1 VAILGLCFLLLA
13 LHDLVCPSVAAA
25 QPYSDAL
32 LEQLIQQ
39 SIEARPELQ
48 ESRSLA
54 RAERE
59 RIPQAG
65 AFPDPVLTL
74 GMQNDGFQSIQ
85 IGKAETSFYL
95 IELSQ
100 PLPWPGK
107 RGLRTSVATLA
118 ARQVE
123 VRIARV
129 RLSAEA
135 DVRRAHLALVLVRE
149 RLALLE
155 RLAAIWQKSEGIA
168 RSRYEAG
175 EGAQSDLL
183 RAQLELNRLRKRRW
197 SLQAEEQTETQ
208 TLNRLRGRPLDEA
221 IQTTAKMRE
230 MAVPPVTDLETA
242 LTEAK
247 AHSPELAA
255 ARLGVSRTKSQAD
268 LARREQFP
276 DLGVNGGIMPRG
288 DLEPMW
294 RANVSVGLPVWWY
307 RKQGRAVS
315 ESDARAAAETQS
327 AEAIEQILRLRVAER
342 RVALATLVST
352 IQLYEQGLLV
362 QSHATAESTLAQ
374 YGVGKVTFASVLDA
388 NAGYLSD
395 EEEYLLTI
403 AEAQQIA
410 IANAELT
417 LERVGLTDTSG
428 AAKAPAFPA
437 PGGASGAP
445 SADSSSSTSKM

>member
-1 VAILGLCFLLLA
+1 MLGLCFVLLA
-13 LHDLVCPSVAAA
+13 LHDLTCPSSAAA

-32 LEQLIQQ
+32 LEQLIEQ
-39 SIEARPELQ
+39 SIAARPELAA
-48 ESRSLA
+48 SRTLA

-85 IGKAETSFYL
+85 IGKAETSFYQ

-123 VRIARV
+123 ARIARV

-197 SLQAEEQTETQ
+197 SLEAEEQTQTQ
-208 TLNRLRGRPLDEA
+208 TLNRLRGRPLDES
-221 IQTTAKMRE
+221 IETIAKMRE
-230 MAVPPVTDLETA
+230 IGVPPVSDLEAA

-255 ARLGVSRTKSQAD
+255 ARLGVSRTQSQAD
-268 LARREQFP
+268 LARRERFP

-288 DLEPMW
+288 DMEPMW
-294 RANVSVGLPVWWY
+294 RANVSVGLPLWSY

-315 ESDARAAAETQS
+315 ESDARATAETES
-327 AEAIEQILRLRVAER
+327 AEAIEQILRLRVAQR

-352 IQLYEQGLLV
+352 IHLYEQGLLV

-417 LERVGLTDTSG
+417 LELVGPTDTSG
-428 AAKAPAFPA
+428 ATGTSFPA
-437 PGGASGAP
+437 PGGSSRAP
-445 SADSSSSTSKM
+445 SSDSSSSTSTM

>member
-1 VAILGLCFLLLA
+1 
-13 LHDLVCPSVAAA
+13 
-25 QPYSDAL
+25 
-32 LEQLIQQ
+32 
-39 SIEARPELQ
+39 
-48 ESRSLA
+48 
-54 RAERE
+54 
-59 RIPQAG
+59 
-65 AFPDPVLTL
+65 
-74 GMQNDGFQSIQ
+74 
-85 IGKAETSFYL
+85 
-95 IELSQ
+95 
-100 PLPWPGK
+100 
-107 RGLRTSVATLA
+107 
-118 ARQVE
+118 
-123 VRIARV
+123 
-129 RLSAEA
+129 
-135 DVRRAHLALVLVRE
+135 VRE

-155 RLAAIWQKSEGIA
+155 QLAAIWQKSEGIA

-197 SLQAEEQTETQ
+197 SLQAEEQTQTQ
-208 TLNRLRGRPLDEA
+208 TLNRLRGRPLDEP
-221 IQTTAKMRE
+221 IETIAKMRE
-230 MAVPPVTDLETA
+230 MGVPPVTDFETTLA
-242 LTEAK
+242 EAK

-255 ARLGVSRTKSQAD
+255 ARLGISRTKSQAD
-268 LARREQFP
+268 LARRERFP

-294 RANVSVGLPVWWY
+294 SANVSIGLPFWSY

-315 ESDARAAAETQS
+315 ESDARATAETES
-327 AEAIEQILRLRVAER
+327 AEAIEQILRLRVAAR

-352 IQLYEQGLLV
+352 IQLYEQGFLV

-410 IANAELT
+410 IANAEIT
-417 LERVGLTDTSG
+417 LDLVGPTDTSG
-428 AAKAPAFPA
+428 AMGTSFPA

-445 SADSSSSTSKM
+445 ATDSSASTSSM